1 MTPKKIAITN
11 EKGGCGKTTTA
22 VNVAAIMAEYGQRV
36 LLVDADYQSYA
47 TAYYGLYQPE
57 KVALYQTL
65 FENVPVKEAISA
77 TPYGVDVLRSSAALK
92 KAEDKLGA
100 MHMAHESY
108 TELLRKA
115 LEPVENQYDMILI
128 DCPPQSYRLLEV
140 IQSYVDY
147 LIVPM
152 IPDEFALHSLRIKAE
167 NLMQVRRTLNPRLQ
181 ILGGLIVM
189 QESNATKR
197 AYSEALQGQTVVPFF
212 RTAIRK
218 NITLSRAIN
227 AHQPINVY
235 AKSSNGNEDYQA
247 LTEEIM
253 GRIAK

>member
-1 MTPKKIAITN
+1 MTTKIAITN

-22 VNVAAIMAEYGQRV
+22 VNVAAIMAEQGWKV
-36 LLVDADYQSYA
+36 LLIDADYQAYS
-47 TAYYGLYQPE
+47 TAYYGLYQSE
-57 KVALYQTL
+57 GLSLYHAL
-65 FENVPVKEAISA
+65 FDNVHAAETISK
-77 TPYGVDVLRSSAALK
+77 TDFGVDVLRSSAALK
-92 KAEDKLGA
+92 RAEDVLTAKSL
-100 MHMAHESY
+100 ERVSY
-108 TELLRKA
+108 TGLLDKA
-115 LEPVENQYDMILI
+115 LRPIEDVYDVILI

-167 NLMQVRRTLNPRLQ
+167 SLMEVRRTLNPRLQ

-212 RTAIRK
+212 HTAIRK

-227 AHQPINVY
+227 AHEPINVY
-235 AKSSNGNEDYQA
+235 AKRSNGNMDYQA
-247 LTEEIM
+247 LTKEIM
-253 GRIAK
+253 GRIGK

>member
-1 MTPKKIAITN
+1 MATKIAITN

-22 VNVAAIMAEYGQRV
+22 VNVAAILAEQGQRV

-57 KVALYQTL
+57 KKSLYHVL
-65 FENVPVKEAISA
+65 FESA
-77 TPYGVDVLRSSAALK
+77 QVAEGTSQTSFGVDILRSSAMLK
-92 KAEDKLGA
+92 QAEDRLGA
-100 MHMAHESY
+100 MYMAHERYAELMQSNLSP
-108 TELLRKA
+108 TES
-115 LEPVENQYDMILI
+115 QYDVIVI

-140 IQSYVDY
+140 IQSYADY

-167 NLMQVRRTLNPRLQ
+167 NLLQARRTLNPRLQ
-181 ILGGLIVM
+181 IMGGLIVM
-189 QESNATKR
+189 QENNATKR
-197 AYSEALQGQTVVPFF
+197 VYTEALLSQSVVPFF
-212 RTAIRK
+212 HTAIRK

-235 AKSSNGNEDYQA
+235 AKSSNGNQDYQA
-247 LTEEIM
+247 LMEEIM

>member
-1 MTPKKIAITN
+1 MAIKIAITN

-22 VNVAAIMAEYGQRV
+22 VNVAAIMAEQGWKV
-36 LLVDADYQSYA
+36 LLIDADYQSYS

-57 KVALYQTL
+57 ALSLYHTM
-65 FENVPVKEAISA
+65 FDNVPAEKAISE
-77 TPYGVDVLRSSAALK
+77 TKFGVDVLRSSAALK
-92 KAEDKLGA
+92 QAEDVLTAKSLRQ
-100 MHMAHESY
+100 EPY
-108 TELLRKA
+108 TGLLKNA
-115 LEPVENQYDMILI
+115 LYPIEGRYDAIII

-167 NLMQVRRTLNPRLQ
+167 SLMEVRRTLNPRLQ

-227 AHQPINVY
+227 AHEPINVY
-235 AKSSNGNEDYQA
+235 AKSSNGNMDYQA
-247 LTEEIM
+247 LTKEIV

>member
-1 MTPKKIAITN
+1 
-11 EKGGCGKTTTA
+11 
-22 VNVAAIMAEYGQRV
+22 
-36 LLVDADYQSYA
+36 
-47 TAYYGLYQPE
+47 
-57 KVALYQTL
+57 
-65 FENVPVKEAISA
+65 
-77 TPYGVDVLRSSAALK
+77 
-92 KAEDKLGA
+92 
-100 MHMAHESY
+100 
-108 TELLRKA
+108 
-115 LEPVENQYDMILI
+115 
-128 DCPPQSYRLLEV
+128 
-140 IQSYVDY
+140 
-147 LIVPM
+147 
-152 IPDEFALHSLRIKAE
+152 
-167 NLMQVRRTLNPRLQ
+167 
-181 ILGGLIVM
+181 M

>member
-1 MTPKKIAITN
+1 MATKIAITN
-11 EKGGCGKTTTA
+11 EKGGCGKTTTT
-22 VNVAAIMAEYGQRV
+22 VNIAAILAEHGQRV

-47 TAYYGLYQPE
+47 TTYFGLYQPNAQSLYHVLFE
-57 KVALYQTL
+57 GASPKVA
-65 FENVPVKEAISA
+65 ISF
-77 TPYGVDVLRSSAALK
+77 TDYGVDVLRASAALK
-92 KAEDKLGA
+92 KAEDQLTL
-100 MHMAHESY
+100 MHLSHEPY
-108 TELLRKA
+108 TNLLKNTLA
-115 LEPVENQYDMILI
+115 AIEGQYDTILI

-167 NLMQVRRTLNPRLQ
+167 NLLQVRRTLNPRLQ
-181 ILGGLIVM
+181 IMGALIVM
-189 QESNATKR
+189 QENNATKR
-197 AYSEALQGQTVVPFF
+197 AYTDALLSQTVVPFF

-235 AKSSNGNEDYQA
+235 AKSSNGNQDYQA
-247 LTEEIM
+247 LAEEIM

>member
-1 MTPKKIAITN
+1 MATKIAITN

-22 VNVAAIMAEYGQRV
+22 VNVAAILAEHDQRV

-47 TAYYGLYQPE
+47 TTYYGLYQPD
-57 KVALYQTL
+57 ASSLYHVL
-65 FENVPVKEAISA
+65 FEGTAPREAIGV
-77 TPYGVDVLRSSAALK
+77 TDYGVDVLRASAELK
-92 KAEDKLGA
+92 LAEDQLTKMYLS
-100 MHMAHESY
+100 HEPY
-108 TELLRKA
+108 ANLLKNTLA
-115 LEPVENQYDMILI
+115 SIEGQYDIILV

-167 NLMQVRRTLNPRLQ
+167 NLLQVRRTLNPRLQ
-181 ILGGLIVM
+181 IMGGLIVM
-189 QESNATKR
+189 QENNATKR
-197 AYSEALQGQTVVPFF
+197 AYTAALLSQTVVPFF
-212 RTAIRK
+212 RTPIRK

-227 AHQPINVY
+227 AHEPINVY
-235 AKSSNGNEDYQA
+235 DRRSNGNVDFQA
-247 LTEEIM
+247 LVEEIM